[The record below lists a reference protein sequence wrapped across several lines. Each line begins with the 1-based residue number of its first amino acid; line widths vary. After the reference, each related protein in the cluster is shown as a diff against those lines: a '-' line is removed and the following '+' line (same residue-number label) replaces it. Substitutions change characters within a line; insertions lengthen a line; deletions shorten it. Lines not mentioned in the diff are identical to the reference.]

1 MALISLQDV
10 VVSFGGP
17 AVLTGVSLHIER
29 GERVCLLGRNG
40 EGKSTL
46 LRLMR
51 GDFSADSG
59 DIVRQPNLQIA
70 YVPQEIP
77 PCLTGTVLDIVVQP
91 ESEPSQK
98 EPEPTRAGAD
108 TDGIWQPRQLGTSVL
123 SQLQVDP
130 TAPFASLSGGL
141 KRRVLLARA
150 LAQNPDLLL
159 LDEPTN
165 HLDIDAISW
174 LETALLRRS
183 PTLLCVTHDR
193 MLLSKLATR
202 IVELDRGHLT
212 SWSCDY
218 DTFVQRKAAMLEVEA
233 AQWAEFDKKL
243 AQEETWIRQGI
254 KARRTRNEGRVRA
267 LQKLR
272 DMRRAR
278 REQPGPARLQS
289 QESERSGKL
298 VIEAKG
304 VSFSYDGRPLIQNFS
319 TLILRGDKVG
329 ILGANGSGKTTLLR
343 LLLQELAPQQGTV
356 RLGARLQMAYFDQLR
371 EQLNLDKTAQDN
383 VADGSE
389 TVMINGRARHILS
402 YLQDFLFTP
411 ERARSPVRILSGGE
425 RNRLLLARLLA
436 KPSNLVVLDEPTND
450 LDLET
455 LELLEELLLDYPGT
469 VLLVSHDRAFLNHV
483 VTSTLVLEGQGRV
496 KEYVGG
502 YDDWWRQRQPSASSK
517 GGRVPTKSVKPHPQ
531 PARPR
536 RLTYKERR
544 ELEAL
549 PQHIE
554 TLEAEQEQLY
564 QAMSGP
570 TFYRQDSH
578 AIVTLKTRLAALEGE
593 IEAAYARWELLETLE
608 N

>member
-1 MALISLQDV
+1 MALISLRDV

-17 AVLTGVSLHIER
+17 AVLTGVNLQIER

-40 EGKSTL
+40 EGKSAL
-46 LRLMR
+46 LQLLY
-51 GDFSADSG
+51 GDVAADSG
-59 DIVRQPNLQIA
+59 DIVRQPNLQVA
-70 YVPQEIP
+70 YVPQEMP
-77 PCLTGTVLDIVVQP
+77 PGLGGTVLDIVAQP
-91 ESEPSQK
+91 GSNAAQEEADFL
-98 EPEPTRAGAD
+98 TVGAD
-108 TDGIWQPRQLGTSVL
+108 AEGTWQPRQLGASVL
-123 SQLQVDP
+123 TQLQVDP
-130 TAPFASLSGGL
+130 TVPFESLSGGL

-150 LAQNPDLLL
+150 LAQSPDLLL

-165 HLDIDAISW
+165 HLDIDAINW
-174 LETALLRRS
+174 LETVLLRRS
-183 PTLLCVTHDR
+183 PTLFCVTHDR

-254 KARRTRNEGRVRA
+254 RARRTRNEGRVRA
-267 LQKLR
+267 LQTLR
-272 DMRRAR
+272 DIRRTR
-278 REQPGPARLQS
+278 REQPGSARLQS

-304 VSFSYDGRPLIQNFS
+304 VSFSYDDRPLIRNFS

-356 RLGARLQMAYFDQLR
+356 RLGTRLQIAYFDQLR
-371 EQLNLDKTAQDN
+371 EQLDADKTVQDN
-383 VADGSE
+383 VTDGSE
-389 TVMINGRARHILS
+389 TVLINGKARHVLS

-411 ERARSPVRILSGGE
+411 DRARSPVRILSGGE

-436 KPSNLVVLDEPTND
+436 KPANLVVLDEPTND

-455 LELLEELLLDYPGT
+455 LELLEELLLDYTGT
-469 VLLVSHDRAFLNHV
+469 VLLVSHDRTFLNHV

-502 YDDWWRQRQPSASSK
+502 YDDWWRQRQPAASPK
-517 GGRVPTKSVKPHPQ
+517 GGRASTKAAKPHSQ
-531 PARPR
+531 PERPR
-536 RLTYKERR
+536 RLTYQERR

-549 PQHIE
+549 PQQIE
-554 TLEAEQEQLY
+554 ALEAEQEQLY
-564 QAMSGP
+564 QAMSDP
-570 TFYRQDSH
+570 VSYRQESQ
-578 AIVTLKTRLAALEGE
+578 AIVTLKRRLAALEGE
-593 IEAAYARWELLETLE
+593 LEAAYARWEMLEALK